1 MSSLNNERII
11 WSLATEA
18 HTLPLNLFSACRCH
32 KQETVIRPKGAGF
45 YQILFILEGKGRVV
59 FRGVEYPLVKGVGFY
74 VGKDV
79 PVEYYDDGG
88 LYSVFVS
95 IVGYG
100 AEVLE
105 KNYAKDGFLYLEG
118 ASLYRFKEAVSSIVS
133 AYNGGEGGG
142 RLSALS
148 YSLFID
154 FFENGKQALTLADEI
169 SAYIERNLDKRLTL
183 EHLASLFSVSVSGLC
198 HKFKEQF
205 GTTVMEFLISK
216 RLAYAR
222 MLLDSGAVLSVK
234 EAAFSSGFDDPSY
247 FCRAY
252 KKRYGKTPREK
263 APQEK

>member
-59 FRGVEYPLVKGVGFY
+59 FRGVEYPLLKGVGFY

-118 ASLYRFKEAVSSIVS
+118 ASL
-133 AYNGGEGGG
+133 
-142 RLSALS
+142 
-148 YSLFID
+148 
-154 FFENGKQALTLADEI
+154 
-169 SAYIERNLDKRLTL
+169 
-183 EHLASLFSVSVSGLC
+183 
-198 HKFKEQF
+198 
-205 GTTVMEFLISK
+205 
-216 RLAYAR
+216 
-222 MLLDSGAVLSVK
+222 
-234 EAAFSSGFDDPSY
+234 
-247 FCRAY
+247 
-252 KKRYGKTPREK
+252 
-263 APQEK
+263 